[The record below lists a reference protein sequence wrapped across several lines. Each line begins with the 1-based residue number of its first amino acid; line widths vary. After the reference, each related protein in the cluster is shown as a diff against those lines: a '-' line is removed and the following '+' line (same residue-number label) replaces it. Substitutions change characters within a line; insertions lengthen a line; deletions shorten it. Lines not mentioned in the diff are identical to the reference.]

1 VEWTF
6 LRPGYLIVSGE
17 LTGAAGQTLTIV
29 DLHFVLGR
37 EGDCIN
43 PNRKAQADE
52 ILWAVDHY
60 SPKNSQVILCGDLN
74 CSTFSLNEEDMEFV
88 ELMMFHRNGYQ
99 DALKVFNPEAGRL
112 PNDQMREVI
121 TKAFE
126 ARHKSEEAEKKSQV
140 DEKTNKT
147 AENDEFIET
156 EVADDEPKIQA
167 ISDDEVPLVPKGDG
181 VEEKQDCKKLEKI
194 NSEVEGS
201 LERLKMPITWDGVN
215 NPSTRLGD
223 PGAELRCD
231 YVFLKDAPEPEPRT
245 IKLEEK
251 E

>member
-1 VEWTF
+1 
-6 LRPGYLIVSGE
+6 
-17 LTGAAGQTLTIV
+17 
-29 DLHFVLGR
+29 
-37 EGDCIN
+37 
-43 PNRKAQADE
+43 
-52 ILWAVDHY
+52 
-60 SPKNSQVILCGDLN
+60 
-74 CSTFSLNEEDMEFV
+74 MESV
-88 ELMMFHRNGYQ
+88 ELMVGISLYMRAKLLCRLSPCQMFHRNGYQ

-147 AENDEFIET
+147 AENDEVIET
-156 EVADDEPKIQA
+156 EVADDEPKVQE

-201 LERLKMPITWDGVN
+201 LERLKMPLTWDGVKN
-215 NPSTRLGD
+215 
-223 PGAELRCD
+223 
-231 YVFLKDAPEPEPRT
+231 
-245 IKLEEK
+245 LEILEIYIFFADR
-251 E
+251 

>member
-1 VEWTF
+1 
-6 LRPGYLIVSGE
+6 
-17 LTGAAGQTLTIV
+17 
-29 DLHFVLGR
+29 
-37 EGDCIN
+37 
-43 PNRKAQADE
+43 
-52 ILWAVDHY
+52 Y

-74 CSTFSLNEEDMEFV
+74 CSTFSLNEEDMESV

-147 AENDEFIET
+147 AENDEVIET
-156 EVADDEPKIQA
+156 EVADDEPKVQE

-201 LERLKMPITWDGVN
+201 LERLKMPLTWDG
-215 NPSTRLGD
+215 
-223 PGAELRCD
+223 
-231 YVFLKDAPEPEPRT
+231 
-245 IKLEEK
+245 
-251 E
+251 